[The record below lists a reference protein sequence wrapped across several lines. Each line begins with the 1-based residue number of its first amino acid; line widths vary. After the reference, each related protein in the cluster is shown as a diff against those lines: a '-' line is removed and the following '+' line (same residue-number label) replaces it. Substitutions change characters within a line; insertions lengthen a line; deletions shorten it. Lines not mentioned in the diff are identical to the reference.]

1 MHAYMYTL
9 YIYMCVCISYPQLQ
23 RETIY
28 PPPSIRQPRKN
39 SESRPLPV
47 ARRPPSER
55 LCRKQG
61 PLEVQTLITELKY
74 FSKLQGMAPGEERK
88 AGGERGA
95 GRRRGEPLRPGLQ
108 GRVWRLGRAR
118 PRPLGRAPH
127 PQPVRPG
134 APCRQRRVKA
144 RGRAAGAPWGRGGAG
159 GPLSSALSRV

>member
-9 YIYMCVCISYPQLQ
+9 YIYMCVCVSHTHNSSEKQFILHLPFASL
-23 RETIY
+23 E
-28 PPPSIRQPRKN
+28 KK

-47 ARRPPSER
+47 APRPPSAR

-95 GRRRGEPLRPGLQ
+95 GRRRGEPLHPGLQ
-108 GRVWRLGRAR
+108 GRIWRLGRAR
-118 PRPLGRAPH
+118 PLASRKSPPPPTRKTGRPLQAAP
-127 PQPVRPG
+127 G
-134 APCRQRRVKA
+134 
-144 RGRAAGAPWGRGGAG
+144 
-159 GPLSSALSRV
+159 

>member
-1 MHAYMYTL
+1 MYTL
-9 YIYMCVCISYPQLQ
+9 YIYICVCVCVSHTHNSSEKQFILHLPFASLEKIPNPGPSPS
-23 RETIY
+23 
-28 PPPSIRQPRKN
+28 PPARPS
-39 SESRPLPV
+39 
-47 ARRPPSER
+47 AR

-61 PLEVQTLITELKY
+61 PLEVQTLITELRY

-88 AGGERGA
+88 AGGEQGA

-144 RGRAAGAPWGRGGAG
+144 RGRAAGSPWGRGGAG
-159 GPLSSALSRV
+159 GPLSAALSRV